1 MFLIFLGPPG
11 SGKGTQAKFL
21 ESELNLVHLST
32 GDLLRLAVKERTQI
46 GKQAKVY
53 MDKGELVPDNLIVGL
68 IKTHMDSALSK
79 NGYLLDG
86 FPRTLGQVEM
96 LEEMLSET
104 STAIDRVIK
113 FSLSDETVIKRL
125 TSRLVCSVCG
135 ANFNT
140 FFNPPKKT
148 GFCGNCGSRL
158 EKRGDDQAEIVRKR
172 LEVYSQQSQPVEE
185 YYRKQKK
192 LVEVDA
198 SQTLQKT
205 SAALKGLIVKNVSKS
220 ARSKSQ

>member
-21 ESELNLVHLST
+21 EAELNLVHLST
-32 GDLLRLAVKERTQI
+32 GDLLRSVVKEGTQI

-53 MDKGELVPDNLIVGL
+53 MDKGELVPDNLIVDL
-68 IKTHMDSALSK
+68 IKTQMESTRSK

-96 LEEMLSET
+96 LEQMLSKT
-104 STAIDRVIK
+104 NRTIDRVIK
-113 FSLSDETVIKRL
+113 FSLSEETLIKRL
-125 TSRLVCSVCG
+125 TGRLVCSVCG

-140 FFNPPKKT
+140 FFNPPKKK
-148 GFCGNCGSRL
+148 GLCDNCGGSL

-172 LEVYSQQSQPVEE
+172 LEVYNQQSQPVEE
-185 YYRKQKK
+185 YYRKQRK
-192 LVEVDA
+192 LMEVNA

-205 SAALKGLIVKNVSKS
+205 LAALKELIARDVSKS
-220 ARSKSQ
+220 ARGKSQ